1 MSILNPVSS
10 NKIKEIAHLNNR
22 QTRINH
28 NWLPVFLNWQNTSK
42 IWMKNQKKVK
52 KLHMSSQWA
61 IILHKMNK
69 NKHKTMISSS
79 KKKSQNRK
87 ENLNNSI
94 CHILS
99 KRWLKLWR
107 TQAKKVILCSS
118 EWVIET
124 QPNLH
129 YFLNK
134 VKNKRKIEIM

>member
-1 MSILNPVSS
+1 VSILNPVSS

-28 NWLPVFLNWQNTSK
+28 NWLPVFPNWQNISK

-52 KLHMSSQWA
+52 KFHMSSQCT

-69 NKHKTMISSS
+69 NKHKTIISSS
-79 KKKSQNRK
+79 KKKGQNRK
-87 ENLNNSI
+87 DSLNNNI

-99 KRWLKLWR
+99 KRWLKHWR
-107 TQAKKVILCSS
+107 MQAKKAILCSS

-124 QPNLH
+124 QPDLH
-129 YFLNK
+129 HFLKK
-134 VKNKRKIEIM
+134 VKNRLKIEIM